1 MELWR
6 LTSYVSNAAEAP
18 RAMDG
23 EAILIGGMALVGV
36 CGFYLGK
43 IRAKAGELGRGMVLR
58 PLLVALFVC
67 LGMTLATQAVGRA
80 TYGYVAESDR
90 PSSAVIKAATQ
101 GAVRSLGSFK
111 KGKGLVFIAA
121 VFAFLML
128 IGGGYA
134 FTAIQLPLWGHM
146 IAFTVGVGITEEL
159 CKLLAVSVLL
169 MPSLMIFRCRAS
181 LLPYVM
187 AGLAFGVGES
197 FIYFKS
203 YSDAG
208 LDVTMYLIR
217 AIWCVTLHVSW
228 TVIVGKTIINSLKV
242 TPTPED
248 FLTSKVFDVLLLILP
263 AAALHGVY
271 DAFCVHDSMPG
282 AMIVGVISIGWAYD
296 IFSGYVEPVEEAS
309 STAGQ

>member
-1 MELWR
+1 
-6 LTSYVSNAAEAP
+6 
-18 RAMDG
+18 MDG

-36 CGFYLGK
+36 CGFYLGQ
-43 IRAKAGELGRGMVLR
+43 IRAKAGEIGQNAVLK

-80 TYGYVAESDR
+80 TYGYVAEGERSG
-90 PSSAVIKAATQ
+90 SSFRRAATQ

-169 MPSLMIFRCRAS
+169 VPSLMIFRSRAS

-197 FIYFKS
+197 FIYFNS

-208 LDVTMYLIR
+208 LDVTIYLIR
-217 AIWCVTLHVSW
+217 AIWCVTLHICW
-228 TVIVGKTIINSLKV
+228 TVIVGRLIIDHLKE

-263 AAALHGVY
+263 AAALHGIY
-271 DAFCVHDSMPG
+271 DAFCVHDNLIG
-282 AMIVGVISIGWAYD
+282 GLIVGMISIGWAFE
-296 IFSGYVEPVEEAS
+296 IFTQYVEPEPAAS
-309 STAGQ
+309 PSEG

>member
-18 RAMDG
+18 QATDG
-23 EAILIGGMALVGV
+23 EAILVGGMALVGV
-36 CGFYLGK
+36 CGFYLGQ
-43 IRAKAGELGRGMVLR
+43 IRAKAGEIGQGMVLK

-67 LGMTLATQAVGRA
+67 LGLTLATQAVGRA

-90 PSSAVIKAATQ
+90 KGSIIRRTATH
-101 GAVRSLGSFK
+101 GVVRSLGSFK
-111 KGKGLVFIAA
+111 KGKGTVFIAA

-169 MPSLMIFRCRAS
+169 LPSLMIFRSRAS
-181 LLPYVM
+181 LLPYIM

-197 FIYFKS
+197 FIYFQS

-208 LDVTMYLIR
+208 LDVTIYLIR
-217 AIWCVTLHVSW
+217 AIWCVSLHVCW
-228 TVIVGKTIINSLKV
+228 TVIVGRLIIDHLKE
-242 TPTPED
+242 TPYPED
-248 FLTSKVFDVLLLILP
+248 FLTSKAFDVLLLILP
-263 AAALHGVY
+263 AAALHGIY
-271 DAFCVHDSMPG
+271 DAFCMHDNLIG
-282 AMIVGVISIGWAYD
+282 GLIVGMISIGWAFE
-296 IFSGYVEPVEEAS
+296 IFTQYVEPESAAS
-309 STAGQ
+309 SAGG

>member
-36 CGFYLGK
+36 CGFYLGQ
-43 IRAKAGELGRGMVLR
+43 IRAKAGEIGQNAVLK

-80 TYGYVAESDR
+80 TYGYVAEGERSG
-90 PSSAVIKAATQ
+90 SSFRRAATQ

-169 MPSLMIFRCRAS
+169 VPSLMIFRSRAS

-197 FIYFKS
+197 FIYFNS

-208 LDVTMYLIR
+208 LDVTIYLIR
-217 AIWCVTLHVSW
+217 AIWCVTLHICW
-228 TVIVGKTIINSLKV
+228 TVIVGRLIIDHLKE

-263 AAALHGVY
+263 AAALHGIY
-271 DAFCVHDSMPG
+271 DAFCVHDNLIG
-282 AMIVGVISIGWAYD
+282 GLIVGMISIGWAFE
-296 IFSGYVEPVEEAS
+296 IFTQYVEPEPAAS
-309 STAGQ
+309 PSEG

>member
-6 LTSYVSNAAEAP
+6 LTSYVSNSAEAP

-36 CGFYLGK
+36 CGFYLGQ
-43 IRAKAGELGRGMVLR
+43 IRAKAGEIGQNAVLK

-80 TYGYVAESDR
+80 TYGYVAEGERSG
-90 PSSAVIKAATQ
+90 SSFRRAATQ

-111 KGKGLVFIAA
+111 KGKGFVFIAA

-197 FIYFKS
+197 FIYFSS

-208 LDVTMYLIR
+208 LDVTIYLIR
-217 AIWCVTLHVSW
+217 AIWCVTLHICW
-228 TVIVGKTIINSLKV
+228 TVIVGKLIIDTLKE
-242 TPTPED
+242 TPTPEE
-248 FLTSKVFDVLLLILP
+248 FFSSKFFDVLLLILP
-263 AAALHGVY
+263 AAALHGIY
-271 DAFCVHDSMPG
+271 DAFCMHDNLIG
-282 AMIVGVISIGWAYD
+282 GLIVGMISIGWAFE
-296 IFSGYVEPVEEAS
+296 IFTQYIEPDPAAS
-309 STAGQ
+309 SSEG

>member
-43 IRAKAGELGRGMVLR
+43 IRAKAGELGQGMVLK

-80 TYGYVAESDR
+80 TYGYVAEGDR
-90 PSSAVIKAATQ
+90 PSSAFRKAATQ

-169 MPSLMIFRCRAS
+169 VPSLMIFRCRAS

-197 FIYFKS
+197 FIYFKG

-217 AIWCVTLHVSW
+217 AIWCVTLHVCW
-228 TVIVGKTIINSLKV
+228 TVIVGRMIIDHLKE
-242 TPTPED
+242 TPTPEE
-248 FLTSKVFDVLLLILP
+248 FLTSKGFKVLLLILP

-271 DAFCVHDSMPG
+271 DAFCMHDNLIG
-282 AMIVGVISIGWAYD
+282 GLIVGMISIGWAFE
-296 IFSGYVEPVEEAS
+296 IFTQYIEPEPAAS
-309 STAGQ
+309 SADG

>member
-6 LTSYVSNAAEAP
+6 LTSYLSNAAEAP

-36 CGFYLGK
+36 CGFYLGQ
-43 IRAKAGELGRGMVLR
+43 IRAKAGEIGQNAVLK

-80 TYGYVAESDR
+80 TYGYVAEGERSG
-90 PSSAVIKAATQ
+90 SSFRRAATQ

-169 MPSLMIFRCRAS
+169 VPSLMIFRSRAS

-197 FIYFKS
+197 FIYFNS

-208 LDVTMYLIR
+208 LDVTIYLIR
-217 AIWCVTLHVSW
+217 AIWCVTLHICW
-228 TVIVGKTIINSLKV
+228 TVIVGRLIIDHLKE

-263 AAALHGVY
+263 AAALHGIY
-271 DAFCVHDSMPG
+271 DAFCVHDNLIG
-282 AMIVGVISIGWAYD
+282 GLIVGMISIGWAFE
-296 IFSGYVEPVEEAS
+296 IFTQYVEPEPAAS
-309 STAGQ
+309 PSEG

>member
-6 LTSYVSNAAEAP
+6 LTSYVSNATEAP
-18 RAMDG
+18 QAMDG

-36 CGFYLGK
+36 CGFYLGH
-43 IRAKAGELGRGMVLR
+43 IRAKAGEIGQGMVIK

-80 TYGYVAESDR
+80 TYGYVADGDR
-90 PSSAVIKAATQ
+90 PRSSVTKATGQ
-101 GAVRSLGSFK
+101 TAVRTLGGFK
-111 KGKGLVFIAA
+111 KGKGLLLIAA
-121 VFAFLML
+121 VFAFLMF

-146 IAFTVGVGITEEL
+146 IAFTVGVGMTEEL

-169 MPSLMIFRCRAS
+169 LPSLMIFRCRAS

-197 FIYFKS
+197 FIYFNS

-208 LDVTMYLIR
+208 LDVTIYLIR
-217 AIWCVTLHVSW
+217 AIWCVTLHVCW
-228 TVIVGKTIINSLKV
+228 TVIVGRLIIDCLKE
-242 TPTPED
+242 TPKPED
-248 FLTSKVFDVLLLILP
+248 FLTSKALNILLLILP
-263 AAALHGVY
+263 AAALHGIY
-271 DAFCVHDSMPG
+271 DAFCVHG
-282 AMIVGVISIGWAYD
+282 NLIGGLIVGAVSIGWASE
-296 IFSGYVEPVEEAS
+296 IFTNYAEPEPQPTSKLS
-309 STAGQ
+309 S